1 MHWRDDAIV
10 LGTRRHGES
19 SLVLEV
25 LTRERGRCMG
35 LVRGGRSPRH
45 AAKLQ
50 PGNELDVTWRARL
63 DEHLGN
69 FQAEP
74 SQVRASGLMETS
86 LGLNVVQTLSA
97 HVRLLPERDPHPEL
111 YEAMSTTLDMVLAP
125 SVNIDDA
132 LRARVAA
139 ALVIRFELAVL
150 DALGFGLDLSAC
162 ALTGATEDLAFV
174 SPKTGRAACRTAG
187 QPWGDRLLK
196 LPGFIHAPAPLDNLS
211 SNELKSGFDLTGHF
225 LNLHVWGPR
234 GIKAPMTRE
243 ILVNTISQIQDNPA

>member
-25 LTRERGRCMG
+25 LTRERGRCQG

-111 YEAMSTTLDMVLAP
+111 YEAMSATLDMVLAR
-125 SVNIDDA
+125 SSDIDETA
-132 LRARVAA
+132 HARVTA
-139 ALVIRFELAVL
+139 ALVVRFELAIL

-162 ALTGATEDLAFV
+162 ALTGTTQDLAFV
-174 SPKTGRAACRTAG
+174 SPKTGRAACRAAG
-187 QPWGDRLLK
+187 LPWRDRLLA
-196 LPGFIHAPAPLDNLS
+196 LPGFVHSEDLDDSLS
-211 SNELKSGFDLTGHF
+211 SDELKSGFQLTNHF

-234 GIKAPMTRE
+234 GIKPPMTRD
-243 ILVNTISQIQDNPA
+243 ILINTIV